1 MAKKIL
7 IASDLTAR
15 GDRPIDRAH
24 QLAKAWNAERTIV
37 FVDAGKNPVE
47 EKQVRK
53 LLTRNYGDDAK
64 DCTLV
69 IGKGKAPKVIAETAD
84 RLGSDLIVV
93 GAARHNNISD
103 FFLGTAVNHLV
114 HHAAAPVLIV
124 KERPHANYR
133 SILVASDFSDFSA
146 HALRKALELWPDAQ
160 IHLVHAFHVAYE
172 AWLRSDGVAA
182 EMRADAQKE
191 LDQFMASL
199 TLDPRDADR
208 ITTHLVEGSLHQSI
222 YEMLDGGDVDLLVLG
237 THGRGGFVHATIGSR
252 ASEMLGWSPVDVLMV
267 RKPAGG

>member
-7 IASDLTAR
+7 IATDLTAR

-24 QLAKAWNAERTIV
+24 KLARAWNAERTIV
-37 FVDAGKNPVE
+37 FVDAGKKPVE

-53 LLTRNYGDDAK
+53 LLDRNYGDDAK
-64 DCTLV
+64 ECTLV
-69 IGKGKAPKVIAETAD
+69 IGKGKAPKVIAETAE

-93 GAARHNNISD
+93 GAARHNNLSD

-114 HHAAAPVLIV
+114 HHASAPVLIV
-124 KERPHANYR
+124 KERPHVNYR
-133 SILVASDFSDFSA
+133 SILVATDFSDFSA

-160 IHLVHAFHVAYE
+160 IHLAHAFHVAYE
-172 AWLRSDGVAA
+172 AWLRSDGVAE
-182 EMRADAQKE
+182 EMRVDAQKE
-191 LDQFMASL
+191 FDQFMDSL
-199 TLDPRDADR
+199 VLDPRDADR

-267 RKPAGG
+267 RKPAGS